1 MTYLRLT
8 GLTLAAALM
17 GSAAYAA
24 CDLPAASIR
33 ILGNDFAA
41 IQTLAAGVR
50 ECEGDGVTV
59 TANLTTEHRN
69 LQVAALTANPA
80 EYTSAIVA
88 NSSIVPLLSDG
99 LIRPLDDLVA
109 AHGQGLNPNQLITID
124 GRVMAV
130 AFMANAQHLFYRSDI
145 LAQAGITE
153 APDTYEEVLAA
164 AEAIRA
170 AGIMEHPVAL
180 NTKTGWNLGEEFVNM
195 YLGMGG
201 AFFSPGSAEPAIN
214 NPTGVATLEM
224 LRQLVGYSNPDYL
237 TFDSN
242 ATQALW
248 ESGQVALATLWGSR
262 AGGILD
268 AEGSTPEVVGATM
281 LAAAPTAGGGST
293 PATTL
298 WWDGFTIAANV
309 SDAEAEATFRAFMHA
324 MAPERIAAA
333 SDQAVWL
340 APGYVPTPAAAGVFA
355 SAQGGA
361 TPYPM
366 EPYMG
371 LMHTALGD
379 NLSEFLQGQESAEQA
394 LADVEAAYV
403 TAARAGGFLQ

>member
-8 GLTLAAALM
+8 GLTLAAALL
-17 GSAAYAA
+17 GTTAQAA
-24 CDLPAASIR
+24 CDLPGAHIR
-33 ILGNDFAA
+33 ILGNEFAA
-41 IQTLAAGVR
+41 IQTLVAGVR
-50 ECEGDGVTV
+50 GCEADGVSV

-80 EYTSAIVA
+80 EYTAAIVA
-88 NSSIVPLLSDG
+88 NSSIVPLLSAG

-109 AHGQGLNPNQLITID
+109 AHGQGLNRNQMVTID

-145 LAQAGITE
+145 LAQAGVTE
-153 APDTYEEVLAA
+153 APDSYEEVLAA

-170 AGIMEHPVAL
+170 AGIMPHPVAL
-180 NTKTGWNLGEEFVNM
+180 NTMPGWNLGEEFVNM
-195 YLGMGG
+195 YLGLGG
-201 AFFSPGSAEPAIN
+201 SFFAPGSAQPAIN
-214 NPTGVATLEM
+214 NATGVAALEM
-224 LRQLVGYSNPDYL
+224 LRSLTGYSNPDFL

-242 ATQALW
+242 ATAALW

-268 AEGSTPEVVGATM
+268 AEGSTPEVVSATM
-281 LAAAPTAGGGST
+281 LAGAPTVGGGST
-293 PATTL
+293 PASTL

-309 SDAEAEATFRAFMHA
+309 SDAEAEATFRAFMAA
-324 MAPERIAAA
+324 MAPDRIAAA

-340 APGYVPTPAAAGVFA
+340 APGYAPTPAAAGVFA
-355 SAQGGA
+355 TAQGGA
-361 TPYPM
+361 APYPM

-371 LMHTALGD
+371 LMHTALGE
-379 NLSEFLQGQESAEQA
+379 NLAEFLQGQESAEQA

-403 TAARAGGFLQ
+403 IGARAQGFLQ

>member
-1 MTYLRLT
+1 MTFSRLT
-8 GLTLAAALM
+8 GLTLAAALL
-17 GSAAYAA
+17 GTTAQAA

-33 ILGNDFAA
+33 ILGNEFAA
-41 IQTLAAGVR
+41 IQTLVAGVR

-59 TANLTTEHRN
+59 AANLTTEHRN

-88 NSSIVPLLSDG
+88 NSSIVPLLSAG

-109 AHGQGLNPNQLITID
+109 AHGQGLNRNQLVTID
-124 GRVMAV
+124 GRVMAI

-145 LAQAGITE
+145 LAQAGVTE

-170 AGIMEHPVAL
+170 AGIMQYPVAL

-195 YLGMGG
+195 HLGMGG
-201 AFFSPGSAEPAIN
+201 SFFAPGSAQPAIN
-214 NPTGVATLEM
+214 NATGVATLEM

-268 AEGSTPEVVGATM
+268 AEGSTPEVVSATM
-281 LAAAPTAGGGST
+281 LAGAPMVGGGST
-293 PATTL
+293 PASTL

-309 SDAEAEATFRAFMHA
+309 SDAEAEATFRAFLHA

-340 APGYVPTPAAAGVFA
+340 APGYAPTPAATGVFA
-355 SAQGGA
+355 TAQGGA
-361 TPYPM
+361 APYPM

-379 NLSEFLQGQESAEQA
+379 NLAEFLQGQESAEQA

-403 TAARAGGFLQ
+403 TAARAAGFLQ

>member
-1 MTYLRLT
+1 MTFSRLT
-8 GLTLAAALM
+8 GLTLAAALL
-17 GSAAYAA
+17 GTTAQAA

-33 ILGNDFAA
+33 ILGNEFAA
-41 IQTLAAGVR
+41 IQTLVAGVR
-50 ECEGDGVTV
+50 DCEGGGVTV
-59 TANLTTEHRN
+59 AANLTTEHRN

-88 NSSIVPLLSDG
+88 NSSIVPLLSAG

-109 AHGQGLNPNQLITID
+109 AHGQGLNRNQLVTID
-124 GRVMAV
+124 GRVMAI
-130 AFMANAQHLFYRSDI
+130 AFMANAQHLFYRSDL
-145 LAQAGITE
+145 LAQAGVTE

-170 AGIMEHPVAL
+170 AGIMQHPVAL

-201 AFFSPGSAEPAIN
+201 AFFAPGSAQPAIN
-214 NPTGVATLEM
+214 NATGVATLEM

-268 AEGSTPEVVGATM
+268 AEGSTPEVVSATM
-281 LAAAPTAGGGST
+281 LAGAPTVAGGSI
-293 PATTL
+293 PASTL

-340 APGYVPTPAAAGVFA
+340 APGYAPTPAATGVFA
-355 SAQGGA
+355 TAQGGA
-361 TPYPM
+361 APYPM

-379 NLSEFLQGQESAEQA
+379 NLAEFLQGQESAEQA

-403 TAARAGGFLQ
+403 TAARAAGFLQ